1 MASLCAL
8 LFHYGVETKMPKKS
22 EKNEV
27 RLFARMPHKLKKM
40 LSVSAKKSGRSL
52 TAELVIRLSH
62 SLNEN
67 KFIEKMPNF
76 SNKE

>member
-1 MASLCAL
+1 MASP
-8 LFHYGVETKMPKKS
+8 LFVLFRYGVEKKMPKRI

-67 KFIEKMPNF
+67 EFIEKMHNF
-76 SNKE
+76 